1 MARNRNYRNE
11 GITFMAVGVILGCT
25 LFVVGADGLSAVL
38 GYACAVVVFV
48 LGALMIRRGRGGGG

>member
-1 MARNRNYRNE
+1 MARSRNYRNE
-11 GITFMAVGVILGCT
+11 GITFMALGVILGCT

-48 LGALMIRRGRGGGG
+48 FGALMIRRGRGGGG

>member
-1 MARNRNYRNE
+1 MARNTNYRNE
-11 GITFMAVGVILGCT
+11 GITFIAVGVILGCT

-48 LGALMIRRGRGGGG
+48 LGALMIRGGGG

>member
-1 MARNRNYRNE
+1 MARNTNYRNE
-11 GITFMAVGVILGCT
+11 GITFIAVGVILGCT